1 MTLADV
7 FPEADY
13 RFHLRF
19 ERGSFREFFRSTAG
33 QKELLAQR
41 RHWLQTAP
49 QTYAALLPD
58 GIPPLEE
65 TINLALAEQTLPASF
80 SPPGDSSP
88 SHQSATP
95 KTQLPPSPP
104 SCRRLLELGTAW
116 EPDFLLLKPNSEG
129 EI

>member
-19 ERGSFREFFRSTAG
+19 ERGSLREFFRPTAG
-33 QKELLAQR
+33 QKELLPQR

-49 QTYAALLPD
+49 HTYAALLPD
-58 GIPPLEE
+58 GIPLLEE

-80 SPPGDSSP
+80 SSAGDSSP
-88 SHQSATP
+88 STQSTNPAIQSSTCP
-95 KTQLPPSPP
+95 A
-104 SCRRLLELGTAW
+104 RLLELGAAW

-129 EI
+129 